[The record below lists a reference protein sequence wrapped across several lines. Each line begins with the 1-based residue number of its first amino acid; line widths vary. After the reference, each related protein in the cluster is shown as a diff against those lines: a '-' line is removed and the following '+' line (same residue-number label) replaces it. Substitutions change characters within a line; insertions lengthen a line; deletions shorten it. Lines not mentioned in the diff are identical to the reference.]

1 MKRTMA
7 AELAAAQKDTQRR
20 RGPDAAEQPAHAE
33 QVHVV
38 DRIRAGDH
46 ASHQRRH
53 RDPELAPWSPDT
65 SGTRPARPTHLELNR
80 WSATLAKAVD
90 LRRARTGPGQ

>member
-1 MKRTMA
+1 MIMKRTMA
-7 AELAAAQKDTQRR
+7 AELAARKKIPSVDGARTRLNNR
-20 RGPDAAEQPAHAE
+20 PMPPE

-53 RDPELAPWSPDT
+53 LDPELAPWSPD
-65 SGTRPARPTHLELNR
+65 S
-80 WSATLAKAVD
+80 
-90 LRRARTGPGQ
+90 LRGSPGQPISS